1 MCNLHQVGHTLVSG
15 ASSLLPGC
23 GSAGS
28 KAGVGVGPAVCNA
41 EGPCPQDRSTAFP
54 GPTYLGRGF
63 LSLPASLPAV
73 GSRQQACPCLLPP
86 PPAAC
91 GRSSLQLQ
99 GGPGVPSLGSC
110 RGWVATDIRLRA
122 WPPPAGAPG
131 KAGCCRRAGQE
142 GGEGAVWGGGSQQ
155 RLPPLLENGS
165 LMLCLPGRSPLHPGV
180 SVFLLYSSFF

>member
-1 MCNLHQVGHTLVSG
+1 MGHTLVSG

-23 GSAGS
+23 GSARS

-63 LSLPASLPAV
+63 LSLRPASRG

-142 GGEGAVWGGGSQQ
+142 GGEGAVWGGGVSATPPAPPGERFSDALPSRPLPSPTRGL
-155 RLPPLLENGS
+155 RLPS
-165 LMLCLPGRSPLHPGV
+165 L
-180 SVFLLYSSFF
+180 